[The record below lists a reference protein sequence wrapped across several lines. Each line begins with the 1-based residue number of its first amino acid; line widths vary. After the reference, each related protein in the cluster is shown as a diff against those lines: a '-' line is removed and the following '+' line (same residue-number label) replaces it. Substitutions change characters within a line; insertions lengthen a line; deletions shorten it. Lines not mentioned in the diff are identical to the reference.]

1 MQGLGSRQ
9 VNIACGVTSRGRGR
23 GRAGLVY
30 SSPPVCVHSQPCNEE
45 SAMNEGRCPQCGE
58 PTSGKFC
65 SSCGSS
71 LVRSTCPGCRAPL
84 NPGARFCHICGR
96 PMGKRQRGPTHQART
111 HPGWIAAAAL
121 MAVSALVWAVRVGRD
136 PNTSRPPTTALPA
149 AAPAPDIS
157 GMTPRERANAVFD
170 RIMAAAERGDSAQ
183 IEFFRPMAL
192 GAYAL
197 LDSPDS
203 DTRYDVGMI
212 HLITGDV
219 EGARAQLDSLKQF
232 APNHLLGTML
242 QSTLAQ
248 VEQDESGMRQAYRDF
263 LDHYEAEIATAGTGY
278 ADHRPAIDAFLDVA
292 RRELGRND

>member
-1 MQGLGSRQ
+1 MSRP
-9 VNIACGVTSRGRGR
+9 
-23 GRAGLVY
+23 RAGGGGLVY
-30 SSPPVCVHSQPCNEE
+30 SSAPGCVHSQPCNEE

-58 PTSGKFC
+58 PASGKFC

-71 LVRSTCPGCRAPL
+71 LLRSACPGCRAPL
-84 NPGARFCHICGR
+84 NSGARFCHVCGK
-96 PMGKRQRGPTHQART
+96 PMGKRLRGAAKPAGT

-121 MAVSALVWAVRVGRD
+121 MAVIALVWAARVGRD
-136 PNTSRPPTTALPA
+136 SNTSPPPATALPA

-170 RIMAAAERGDSAQ
+170 RIMAAAERGDSTE

-197 LDSPDS
+197 LDSSDS

-219 EGARAQLDSLKQF
+219 AGARAQ
-232 APNHLLGTML
+232 AAVYARTGRTRR
-242 QSTLAQ
+242 
-248 VEQDESGMRQAYRDF
+248 VERAAGLPRFPRPLRSRNRNRRNGLCGSPSGN
-263 LDHYEAEIATAGTGY
+263 
-278 ADHRPAIDAFLDVA
+278 
-292 RRELGRND
+292 RRVLGRSAPRTGQKRLACQTFT

>member
-1 MQGLGSRQ
+1 
-9 VNIACGVTSRGRGR
+9 
-23 GRAGLVY
+23 
-30 SSPPVCVHSQPCNEE
+30 
-45 SAMNEGRCPQCGE
+45 
-58 PTSGKFC
+58 
-65 SSCGSS
+65 
-71 LVRSTCPGCRAPL
+71 
-84 NPGARFCHICGR
+84 
-96 PMGKRQRGPTHQART
+96 MGKRRRGATNRART
-111 HPGWIAAAAL
+111 HPGWLAAAAL
-121 MAVSALVWAVRVGRD
+121 MAVSALVWPARVGRD
-136 PNTSRPPTTALPA
+136 PNTPPPMTALPT

-157 GMTPRERANAVFD
+157 GMSPRERANAVFD
-170 RIMAAAERGDSAQ
+170 RIMAAAERADSAQ

-197 LDSPDS
+197 LESPDS

-212 HLITGDV
+212 HLITGHV

-248 VEQDESGMRQAYRDF
+248 VEQDESSMRQAYRDF